1 VQIAARASSR
11 GGGKILGVS
20 GMGRVFRIR
29 TRIRRFARH
38 HPWLSF
44 AARSFMIFSA
54 AFGGAYGFISG
65 SRSEGSGY
73 DPHAFAIGASFLFAV
88 ACVALATLSIRLRWM
103 RKRLRKVALHNEAL
117 ADRNWE
123 LKEAEER
130 ARSLFESQGDLIVLR
145 DAEGHITFANDAYC
159 ELAQQWR
166 AALIGSRS
174 TLQVLEQGDTALEP
188 NGTRIHDQKIAT
200 ALGPRWIAWRE
211 GLIRTDAGQP
221 AEMQCV
227 GRDVTDRTETERALG
242 EARDHADAANRAKS
256 RFLAMAS
263 HEIRTPLNGIIGM
276 SGLLL
281 DTPLTPEQTTY
292 VRAVKTSGDAL
303 LSLIEELLDYSKIE
317 AGKIDLEHRPFA
329 LAALIE
335 DITEL
340 LAPRAQAKAIEIGSY
355 VDERLPGQVTGDAA
369 RLRQVLLNLAGNA
382 IKFTLSGGVALIV
395 EPGIEPDEISFLVRD
410 TGIGIAPEAQ
420 QRIFR
425 EFEQADARTARNYG
439 GTGLGL
445 SISERIVKRMGGRI
459 TLQSKPEVGSTFE
472 VSVSLPAADD
482 AGRHTAFTAP
492 DLTGESI
499 MLVAPQTIE
508 ASLVARRLERW
519 GGQTCSVSDVAVA
532 KALLPERTWHAVL
545 VDRALGADD
554 VEALGEVARRHATQ
568 RIVMVTPATRHELNI
583 SASSAFTGYL
593 VKPLRAASLAARLTL
608 PPETPAPGLAGDALL
623 DSELLDEPETSAPP
637 PAQRLS
643 ILVAED
649 NEINALL
656 MRSLLGRLGHHA
668 VITTNG
674 EEALES
680 WLAADSAG
688 APYDLVLMDI
698 QMPKL
703 DGIETAK
710 RIRTREAGQR
720 VRRTPILALTANTL
734 VEDRY
739 ACFEAGMDGF
749 LVKPL
754 DRDKLADAL
763 TGLVASR
770 HIAA

>member
-1 VQIAARASSR
+1 M
-11 GGGKILGVS
+11 
-20 GMGRVFRIR
+20 MGRVFRIR

-38 HPWLSF
+38 YPWVSF
-44 AARSFMIFSA
+44 AVRSFMIFSA
-54 AFGGAYGFISG
+54 AFGGAYGFIAG

-73 DPHAFAIGASFLFAV
+73 NPHAFAVGASFLFAV
-88 ACVALATLSIRLRWM
+88 ACVALATLSVRLRWI
-103 RKRLRKVALHNEAL
+103 RKRLRKLALHNEAL

-130 ARSLFESQGDLIVLR
+130 ARNLFESQGDLIVLR
-145 DAEGHITFANDAYC
+145 DADGRITFVNDAYC
-159 ELAQQWR
+159 ELAQQPR
-166 AALIGSRS
+166 ATLIGSRFA
-174 TLQVLEQGDTALEP
+174 LEILEQGATAIEP

-200 ALGPRWIAWRE
+200 ALGPRWIGWRE
-211 GLIRTDAGQP
+211 GLIRTDAGHP
-221 AEMQCV
+221 AEWQFV
-227 GRDVTDRTETERALG
+227 GRDVTDRAETERALA

-281 DTPLTPEQTTY
+281 DTPLTPEQMTY

-317 AGKIDLEHRPFA
+317 AGKIDLEHRSFA
-329 LAALIE
+329 LAGLIE

-340 LAPRAQAKAIEIGSY
+340 LAPRAQAKAIEIAAY
-355 VDERLPGQVTGDAA
+355 VDERLPLQVVGDAA
-369 RLRQVLLNLAGNA
+369 RLRQILLNLAGNA
-382 IKFTLSGGVALIV
+382 IKFTSTGGVALIA
-395 EPGIEPDEISFLVRD
+395 EPGRSAGDVSFLVRD

-420 QRIFR
+420 MRIFR
-425 EFEQADARTARNYG
+425 EFEQADERTARNYG

-445 SISERIVKRMGGRI
+445 SISERIAKRMGGRI
-459 TLQSKPEVGSTFE
+459 TLESKPGVGSTFE
-472 VSVSLPAADD
+472 VSIPLAPSDN
-482 AGRHTAFTAP
+482 AGQHNVFSAP
-492 DLTGESI
+492 DLTGQSI

-508 ASLVARRLERW
+508 ASLIARRLERW
-519 GGQTCSVSDVAVA
+519 GGQTCTVSDVAVA
-532 KALLPERTWHAVL
+532 RALLPERAWNAIL
-545 VDRALGADD
+545 VDRALGAGE
-554 VEALGEVARRHATQ
+554 VESLGEVARHHATQ
-568 RIVMVTPATRHELNI
+568 RIVMFTPATRQELRL
-583 SASSAFTGYL
+583 SVSGAFTAYL

-608 PPETPAPGLAGDALL
+608 PPETPAPELAGDAPF
-623 DSELLDEPETSAPP
+623 DQELLEEPEAPALT

-656 MRSLLGRLGHHA
+656 MRSLLSRLGHHA

-680 WLAADSAG
+680 WLSAESAG

-703 DGIETAK
+703 DGIETT
-710 RIRTREAGQR
+710 RQIRAREAGQR

-754 DRDKLADAL
+754 DREKLADAL
-763 TGLVASR
+763 AGLVASR